1 MASNVKQLPVKGAV
15 PPLLEDEDEEE
26 CPKCPAV
33 GAPAW
38 LATFADIATNLMAF
52 FVLILGFAKF
62 DEPSF
67 AKMAGS
73 MRETFGSSMIAPIMK
88 EAEPGT
94 VIDLEFAPGSDQGPS
109 EGHPPQGSAQP
120 EPQVKPGSVTP
131 DPSDSSANQPEAGDS
146 SEAQA
151 QARAAAE
158 ALLDALSSGEVK
170 VEQGQG
176 TVTLRLPEGAGQPD
190 AKALAEA
197 LEKAASGAAEQ
208 ASAED
213 AAASAAARQESD
225 PADESQP
232 ANGDRQLAEGQVGKG
247 GEGGSEGGPGRS
259 PGFARAKL
267 SVALESEIANGLVTL
282 ERRDGTVVVT
292 VGEGGGFTS
301 GSADLTQEARDLLGR
316 IVTSALSPEV
326 KITVTGHT
334 DNVPLGGG
342 SPYVDNLGLGSAR
355 AAAVV
360 RELVASGQ
368 VDPAQVDAVSK
379 GEALPIADNATPEGR
394 AKNRRIEIKIDYPAG
409 TGAAGAP
416 RD

>member
-1 MASNVKQLPVKGAV
+1 MASNVRQLPVKGAV
-15 PPLLEDEDEEE
+15 PSVLDDDDDDE

-67 AKMAGS
+67 EKMAGS

-94 VIDLEFAPGSDQGPS
+94 VIDLNFAPGSSDGAA
-109 EGHPPQGSAQP
+109 EGQPPKGSDAPETEAPPENRSSTDPDAKAQ
-120 EPQVKPGSVTP
+120 E
-131 DPSDSSANQPEAGDS
+131 
-146 SEAQA
+146 
-151 QARAAAE
+151 QARAQGQAAAE
-158 ALLDALSSGEVK
+158 ALMQALESGAVK
-170 VEQGQG
+170 VQQGDKS
-176 TVTLRLPEGAGQPD
+176 VTLRLPEGEGQPD

-197 LEKAASGAAEQ
+197 LAKLAGSKVEKVAEPDRTDTAQ
-208 ASAED
+208 ATAP
-213 AAASAAARQESD
+213 AKQEAD
-225 PADESQP
+225 PADASQP
-232 ANGDRQLAEGQVGKG
+232 ANGETELAEGQVGQG
-247 GEGGSEGGPGRS
+247 GEGGSEAGPGRS
-259 PGFARAKL
+259 PGFAKAKL
-267 SVALESEIANGLVTL
+267 SVALKEEVANGLVTV
-282 ERRDGTVVVT
+282 ERREGTIVVT

-301 GSADLTQEARDLLGR
+301 GSADLTDEARDLLGR
-316 IVTSALSPEV
+316 IVTSSLSKEV

-342 SPYVDNLGLGSAR
+342 SPFVDNLGLGSAR

-368 VDPAQVDAVSK
+368 VDPARIDAVSK
-379 GEALPIADNATPEGR
+379 GEMMPIADNATAEGR
-394 AKNRRIEIKIDYPAG
+394 AKNRRIEIEIDYPAPQ
-409 TGAAGAP
+409 AG
-416 RD
+416 RGRGE